1 MSIRRLV
8 VCSLEPWD
16 EVWRRN
22 QYFLDG
28 LLRRDSDL
36 QVLLVEPAA
45 DPLHAALNGRLPRP
59 GAGLRPLP
67 GYGGRLV
74 ALQPTK
80 WLPRALGPIVDLLLV
95 RSVRRAAMRLGMKEP
110 VLWVNDP
117 GWAGLLETGW
127 PAIYD
132 ITDDWVVAAR
142 GPREHE
148 RIVAGENRLMTECAI
163 VVVCSKGLRA
173 AKSRIRDVELVQNA
187 VDVASYQRPLP
198 RPTDLPGERLVLYAG
213 TMHEDRLDVE
223 LCLRIAERLTSVGG
237 QLVFVG
243 PNALSTANTKR
254 LEASRGTLI
263 LGPRP
268 YTQVPAYLQHADV
281 LLVPHIVDEFTESLD
296 PIKLYEYE
304 AIARP
309 IAATP
314 VAGFRELAGKPG
326 VVIAPAAQLPAE
338 VTSLLEAPPSVVGPF
353 EPIDWSARVDA
364 MQNILKRA
372 AKGQH

>member
-1 MSIRRLV
+1 MGLRRLV

-28 LLRRDSDL
+28 LLRRNADL
-36 QVLLVEPAA
+36 RVLFIEPAA
-45 DPLHAALNGRLPRP
+45 DPLHAMLSGRLPRR

-67 GYGGRLV
+67 GYDGRLV

-80 WLPRALGPIVDLLLV
+80 WLPRAVGPIADKLLV
-95 RSVRRAAMRLGMKEP
+95 GSARRAIKRLGMAEP

-117 GWAGLLETGW
+117 GWAGLLASGW

-132 ITDDWVVAAR
+132 ITDDWVEAAR
-142 GPREHE
+142 GPREHD
-148 RIVAGENRLMTECAI
+148 RIVAGENLLMAECVA
-163 VVVCSKGLRA
+163 VVVCSKGLQA
-173 AKSRIRDVELVQNA
+173 TKSRIRDVVLVQNA
-187 VDVASYQRPLP
+187 VDVGAYRRPLA
-198 RPTDLPGERLVLYAG
+198 RPSDLPGERVALYVG
-213 TMHEDRLDVE
+213 TMHEDRLDIE
-223 LCLRIAERLTSVGG
+223 LCLRIAERLADSGA

-254 LEASRGTLI
+254 LETTRGTVI

-268 YTQVPAYLQHADV
+268 YTSVPAYLQHADV
-281 LLVPHIVDEFTESLD
+281 LLVPHLVDEFTESLD

-304 AIARP
+304 AIGRP

-314 VAGFRELAGKPG
+314 VAGFRELAGRPG
-326 VVIAPAAQLPAE
+326 VVIAPAEQLPVE
-338 VTSLLEAPPSVVGPF
+338 VVSLLEAPPSAVGPF
-353 EPIDWSARVDA
+353 EPIDWSVRVEA
-364 MQNILKRA
+364 MQGVLERA
-372 AKGQH
+372 AADRS